1 MGRDVIVLSDV
12 QIATI
17 DAIVSV
23 FESERPGDYGAIARD
38 PNDAGGLSYGKH
50 QAALTKGTL
59 FRLISRYCALD
70 EAQCGVELKPY
81 LPQMEAGDRKLDD
94 NQILYGV
101 LKKAAGDP
109 TMQKVQDAFFNEQ
122 YMAPALKKWQEL
134 GFTKALSAAVIYDS
148 FIHSGKLNMQARTE
162 ASFGK
167 PTPETEQAWIK
178 GYIATRKQW
187 LTDNYPNTAIRMR
200 TFEALA
206 EQGNWDLSLPL
217 NVVRPKKAFPLTAWD
232 LGAHLFSDTIKR
244 VGAVGFGVAK
254 PGEAS
259 AANGRDRFVQNCLA
273 SLGYL
278 PKSACDGVFGAGTST
293 ALKQFQKDQKLPQ
306 TGVCDAKA
314 FDKLCEELEEKGG
327 TRDPAAEPKTAGL
340 KPLPAEEKSK
350 SAGALAGA
358 GAGAG
363 AGAVGV
369 GVGGAVLAGKTTGD
383 TTATADTAATEEAAT
398 AAAPPAA
405 TETAAPTPESAT
417 AAAPG
422 AAAPPPAA
430 TEASVP
436 APTTPVETPASVP
449 AQPPAATPAPPVGD
463 VATTTASV
471 GAPEPTVNLGIAKVP
486 VGIFTLGAAG
496 LFLVAVVLVSMARR
510 KSY

>member
-1 MGRDVIVLSDV
+1 MLTDV

-38 PNDAGGLSYGKH
+38 PKDAGGLSYGKH

-109 TMQKVQDAFFNEQ
+109 AMQKVQDAFFTEQ

-134 GFTKALSAAVIYDS
+134 GFTRALSAAVIYDS

-162 ASFGK
+162 ATYGK

-217 NVVRPKKAFPLTAWD
+217 NVVRPKRAFPLTAWD

-244 VGAVGFGVAK
+244 MGAPGFGTAK
-254 PGEAS
+254 AGEAS
-259 AANGRDRFVQNCLA
+259 AANGRDRFVQTCLA

-278 PKSACDGVFGAGTST
+278 PKSACDGVFGAGTAN

-306 TGVCDAKA
+306 TGVCDAKV
-314 FDKLCEELEEKGG
+314 FDKLCEELEEKGA
-327 TRDPAAEPKTAGL
+327 THDPAAEPKTAGL
-340 KPLPAEEKSK
+340 KPLPEEEKSK

-358 GAGAG
+358 GASAG
-363 AGAVGV
+363 AGAVGI
-369 GVGGAVLAGKTTGD
+369 GVGGAAMAGKD
-383 TTATADTAATEEAAT
+383 TTAAADTAPAAETATAEPTAPATESASVTPPATTTAGAEAAT
-398 AAAPPAA
+398 PMPA
-405 TETAAPTPESAT
+405 ETPET
-417 AAAPG
+417 
-422 AAAPPPAA
+422 
-430 TEASVP
+430 
-436 APTTPVETPASVP
+436 PT
-449 AQPPAATPAPPVGD
+449 QPPAATPAAPAGD
-463 VATTTASV
+463 TSTTTSSV
-471 GAPEPTVNLGIAKVP
+471 GAPEPTVNLGFAKVP
-486 VGIFTLGAAG
+486 VGVFTLGAAG

>member
-1 MGRDVIVLSDV
+1 MLGDV

-70 EAQCGVELKPY
+70 EAQCAVELKPY
-81 LPQMEAGDRKLDD
+81 LPQMEAGDRRLDD
-94 NQILYGV
+94 NQILYGI
-101 LKKAAGDP
+101 LKKAANDP

-122 YMAPALKKWQEL
+122 YMAPALAKWREL
-134 GFTKALSAAVIYDS
+134 GFTRALSAAVIYDS

-162 ASFGK
+162 AAYGK

-206 EQGNWDLSLPL
+206 EQGNWDLNLPL
-217 NVVRPKKAFPLTAWD
+217 YVVRPKKAYPLTAWD
-232 LGAHLFSDTIKR
+232 LGAHLFSDAIKR
-244 VGAVGFGVAK
+244 VGAIGFGIAK
-254 PGEAS
+254 AGEAS
-259 AANGRDRFVQNCLA
+259 AANGRDRFVQSCLA
-273 SLGYL
+273 ELGYL
-278 PKSACDGVFGAGTST
+278 PKGACDGVFGSGTT
-293 ALKQFQKDQKLPQ
+293 NALKQFQKDQGLPQ
-306 TGVCDAKA
+306 TGVCDAKV
-314 FDKLCEELEEKGG
+314 FDRLCEELEEKGN

-340 KPLPAEEKSK
+340 KPLPEEEKSK
-350 SAGALAGA
+350 SAPALAGA

-369 GVGGAVLAGKTTGD
+369 GVGGAVLAGKTTSD
-383 TTATADTAATEEAAT
+383 TTASADTPATD
-398 AAAPPAA
+398 
-405 TETAAPTPESAT
+405 SA
-417 AAAPG
+417 
-422 AAAPPPAA
+422 AAAPPPATTAA
-430 TEASVP
+430 TELEIAVPAETVATAPATPTPTETAATAP
-436 APTTPVETPASVP
+436 APTSPTETPM
-449 AQPPAATPAPPVGD
+449 
-463 VATTTASV
+463 ATTVVA
-471 GAPEPTVNLGIAKVP
+471 AEPTVNIGIAEIP

-496 LFLVAVVLVSMARR
+496 LFILAIVLVAMARR

>member
-1 MGRDVIVLSDV
+1 V

-101 LKKAAGDP
+101 LKKAAKDP

-122 YMAPALKKWQEL
+122 YMTPALKKWQEL
-134 GFTKALSAAVIYDS
+134 GFTRALSAAVIYDS

-162 ASFGK
+162 TAYGK

-206 EQGNWDLSLPL
+206 EQGNWDLKLPL
-217 NVVRPKKAFPLTAWD
+217 SVIRPKRVYPLTAWD
-232 LGAHLFSDTIKR
+232 LGAHLFSDVIKR
-244 VGAVGFGVAK
+244 MGAAGFGIARA
-254 PGEAS
+254 GEAS
-259 AANGRDRFVQNCLA
+259 AANGRDRFVQTSLA

-278 PKSACDGVFGAGTST
+278 PKSACDGLFGGGTTT
-293 ALKQFQKDQKLPQ
+293 ALKQFQKDQKLSQ
-306 TGVCDAKA
+306 SGVCDAGV
-314 FDKLCEELEEKGG
+314 FDKLCEELEEKGA
-327 TRDPAAEPKTAGL
+327 THDPAAEPKTAGL

-358 GAGAG
+358 GASAG

-369 GVGGAVLAGKTTGD
+369 GVGGAVLAGKTTTDSSASAD
-383 TTATADTAATEEAAT
+383 TAPSAEGAVVVATPTAATETTAPAT
-398 AAAPPAA
+398 
-405 TETAAPTPESAT
+405 TETAT
-417 AAAPG
+417 AAPG
-422 AAAPPPAA
+422 AAAPAPAA

-436 APTTPVETPASVP
+436 AATPVETPATAPVQP
-449 AQPPAATPAPPVGD
+449 PPAAAPAPPVD
-463 VATTTASV
+463 VSTTTASV
-471 GAPEPTVNLGIAKVP
+471 GAPEPTVNLGIVKVP

-496 LFLVAVVLVSMARR
+496 LFLVAVVLVSLARR

>member
-1 MGRDVIVLSDV
+1 MGRGHLVLSDV

-81 LPQMEAGDRKLDD
+81 LPQMQAGDRKLDD

-109 TMQKVQDAFFNEQ
+109 AMQKVQDVFFTEE

-162 ASFGK
+162 AAHGK
-167 PTPETEQAWIK
+167 PSPENEQAWIK

-206 EQGNWDLSLPL
+206 EQGNWDLNLPL
-217 NVVRPKKAFPLTAWD
+217 NVVRPRKAYPLTAWD

-244 VGAVGFGVAK
+244 VGAVGFGIAK
-254 PGEAS
+254 AGEAS
-259 AANGRDRFVQNCLA
+259 AANGRDRFVQTCLA

-278 PKSACDGVFGAGTST
+278 PKTACDGVFGGGTST

-306 TGVCDAKA
+306 TGVCDAKT
-314 FDKLCEELEEKGG
+314 FDKLCEEIEEKGA

-340 KPLPAEEKSK
+340 KPLPEEEKSK

-369 GVGGAVLAGKTTGD
+369 GATGAVLATRTASDSSASADTASESAAAAEAGGAESATIETPATAAPSTTGATIPAPAPAGTVATAPEQPAAVTPAPAPSAGNTST
-383 TTATADTAATEEAAT
+383 TTATVGVAD
-398 AAAPPAA
+398 
-405 TETAAPTPESAT
+405 
-417 AAAPG
+417 
-422 AAAPPPAA
+422 
-430 TEASVP
+430 
-436 APTTPVETPASVP
+436 
-449 AQPPAATPAPPVGD
+449 Q
-463 VATTTASV
+463 
-471 GAPEPTVNLGIAKVP
+471 TVNLGFAKVP
-486 VGIFTLGAAG
+486 AGAFTLGAAG
-496 LFLVAVVLVSMARR
+496 LFLVGVVLVSMARR